1 MNLRAKVMLFF
12 GALSVGLALA
22 LVAIGLWSFRQYS
35 IASAEE
41 HIRTAA
47 EIMRV
52 HLTES
57 MINGVINKRE
67 NFLVRLME
75 VQGLQSARVVRG
87 PLVEQQFGRGLDQE
101 KPQDAIEARVLAQG
115 KQEFQLV
122 ESNAGVTIRGTI
134 PFVAHR
140 MGNPNCLQCHQVHDG
155 DVLGAV
161 TITMSIEHLKRKA
174 IMTVV
179 WMVVAV
185 MLFTLMTFFILRWL
199 IRPISDTAQH
209 VEQAVQQAVA
219 GDFKGHVK
227 VQTRDE
233 IGQIAGDMNRLLSF
247 LDEGLTRIGR
257 NVALLT
263 SQTPMQQG
271 GNLLQN
277 TIDMVDALTQA
288 AQFKQAIEEDET
300 KVEVY
305 RRLAG
310 AMESRFGIQEYSI
323 YEIDQARNRMNPIM
337 VDGVVDGACRWCDAQ
352 IESRAESCR
361 VRRTGHLVDGIS
373 TPDICYAFQPPSDAP
388 GRRHLCFPIMSSG
401 GVGSVMQILVTLDD
415 AEEVQ
420 QQTAYINVYLEEA
433 APVLEAKR
441 LTETLR
447 ESNLRD
453 PMTGLHNRR
462 FLEEMADHIIATAQR
477 RGGHLSIMMLD
488 LDYFKMVN
496 DSHGH
501 DAGDAVLK
509 SLARV
514 LAQSVRTSDMV
525 IRYGG
530 EEFMIILQHTEADV
544 AMGIAEKIRVAV
556 EAMKVQIAG
565 GTLQKTIS
573 IGIADFPGDSD
584 TFWQTVKYADV
595 ALYKAKEQGRNRVVR
610 FNSDMWE
617 GGTAY

>member
-35 IASAEE
+35 IVSAEE

-47 EIMRV
+47 EITRV

-75 VQGLQSARVVRG
+75 VKGLQSARVVRG
-87 PLVEQQFGRGLDQE
+87 PLVEQQFGKGLDQE
-101 KPQDAIEARVLAQG
+101 KPADEIEVRVLEKG
-115 KQEFQLV
+115 KQEFQVV
-122 ESNAGVTIRGTI
+122 EGTGGTTIRGTI

-140 MGNPNCLQCHQVHDG
+140 MGNPNCLQCHQVRDG

-174 IMTVV
+174 ITTVV

-185 MLFTLMTFFILRWL
+185 MLFTLMTFFILRRL

-209 VEQAVQQAVA
+209 VELAVQRAVA
-219 GDFKGHVK
+219 GDFKGHVT

-233 IGQIAGDMNRLLSF
+233 IGQIAADMNRLLSF

-263 SQTPMQQG
+263 SQNVQQG

-288 AQFKQAIEEDET
+288 AQFKQAIEEDEI

-310 AMESRFGIQEYSI
+310 AMETRFGIKEYSI
-323 YEIDQARNRMNPIM
+323 YEIDQARNRMAPVI

-352 IESRAESCR
+352 IESRSESCR
-361 VRRTGHLVDGIS
+361 VRRTGHLVDGVS
-373 TPDICYAFQPPSDAP
+373 TPDICYAFQPPADAP

-401 GVGSVMQILVTLDD
+401 GVGSVMQILVTMEE

-420 QQTAYINVYLEEA
+420 KQAAYINVYLEEA

-462 FLEEMADHIIATAQR
+462 FLEEMAEHIIATTQR
-477 RGGHLSIMMLD
+477 RGGHLAIMMLD

-496 DSHGH
+496 DAHGH

-509 SLARV
+509 ALARV
-514 LAQSVRTSDMV
+514 LTQSVRTSDMV

-530 EEFMIILQHTEADV
+530 EEFMIILQNTEAEV
-544 AMGIAEKIRVAV
+544 AMNIAEKIRIAV
-556 EAMKVQIAG
+556 EALKVQISG

-595 ALYKAKEQGRNRVVR
+595 ALYKAKEQGRNRVIR
-610 FNSDMWE
+610 FNTDMWE

>member
-1 MNLRAKVMLFF
+1 MNLRAKVTMFF
-12 GALSVGLALA
+12 GALSVALVLA

-35 IASAEE
+35 VASAEE

-47 EIMRV
+47 EIVRV

-67 NFLVRLME
+67 NFLARLME
-75 VQGLQSARVVRG
+75 VQGLKSAHVVRG
-87 PLVEQQFGRGLDQE
+87 PLVEQQFGKGLDQE
-101 KPQDAIEARVLAQG
+101 KPVDDIEARVLAQG
-115 KQEFQLV
+115 KQEFQV
-122 ESNAGVTIRGTI
+122 IDGDSGVIIRGTI
-134 PFVAHR
+134 PFVAHK
-140 MGNPNCLQCHQVHDG
+140 MGNPNCLQCHQVRDG

-161 TITMSIEHLKRKA
+161 TISMSIEHLKRKA

-179 WMVVAV
+179 WMVAAVA
-185 MLFTLMTFFILRWL
+185 LFTLITYFILRRL
-199 IRPISDTAQH
+199 TRPISDTAQH
-209 VEQAVQQAVA
+209 VEQAVQKAIA
-219 GDFKGHVK
+219 GDFTGHVK
-227 VQTRDE
+227 VQTTDE
-233 IGQIAGDMNRLLSF
+233 IGQIAGDMNRLLNF

-257 NVALLT
+257 NVAQLT
-263 SQTPMQQG
+263 NHKPTQS

-300 KVEVY
+300 KQEVY
-305 RRLAG
+305 RRLAS
-310 AMESRFGIQEYSI
+310 ALEARFEVSEYSI
-323 YEIDQARNRMNPIM
+323 YEIDQRNRLRPLI
-337 VDGVVDGACRWCDAQ
+337 VDGVSEAPCRWCDPQ
-352 IESRAESCR
+352 IETRSESCR
-361 VRRTGHLVDGIS
+361 VRRTGHLVDGVAS
-373 TPDICYAFQPPSDAP
+373 PDICYAFQSPEDAP
-388 GRRHLCFPIMSSG
+388 GRRHICFPIMSSG
-401 GVGSVMQILVTLDD
+401 GVGSIMQVLVKAED
-415 AEEVQ
+415 AERVHEQ
-420 QQTAYINVYLEEA
+420 MAYINVYLEEA

-462 FLEEMADHIIATAQR
+462 FLEETAEHLIATAQR
-477 RGGHLSIMMLD
+477 RDGHLAIMMLD

-496 DSHGH
+496 DNHGH

-509 SLARV
+509 ALARV
-514 LAQSVRTSDMV
+514 LIQSVRASDLV

-530 EEFMIILQHTEADV
+530 EEFMILLQNTSASV
-544 AMGIAEKIRVAV
+544 ALPIAEKIRSAV

-573 IGIADFPGDSD
+573 IGIADFPGDCD

-610 FNSDMWE
+610 FHPDMWE